1 MVWPTLSPELRER
14 VEQIRASRVEEN
26 RRSPQHGNAGRRA
39 SSRGLSARERQ
50 VLEGVAAGDSNA
62 EIAAVLH
69 VAPLTVQ
76 SHVQHIL
83 RALPARNRTHAVTV
97 AFRQGLLTLDD

>member
-1 MVWPTLSPELRER
+1 MVWPTLSPALRER
-14 VEQIRASRVEEN
+14 VEQIRASRFDEN
-26 RRSPQHGNAGRRA
+26 RRSPQYRKEAAHG
-39 SSRGLSARERQ
+39 SRELSVRERQ
-50 VLEGVAAGDSNA
+50 VLERIAVGDSNA

-83 RALPARNRTHAVTV
+83 HALPARNRTHAVTV
-97 AFRQGLLTLDD
+97 GFQQGLLTLDD